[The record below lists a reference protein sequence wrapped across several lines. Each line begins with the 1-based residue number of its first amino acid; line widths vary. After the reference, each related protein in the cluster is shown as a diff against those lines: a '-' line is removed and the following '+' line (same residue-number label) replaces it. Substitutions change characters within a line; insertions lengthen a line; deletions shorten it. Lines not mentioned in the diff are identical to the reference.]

1 MKSFL
6 RIVLITAA
14 LSSVLFTTESRASH
28 VVGAEYQYE
37 CIGGD
42 SFVITLVIFR
52 DCSGINVPASFAFSG
67 INSCGDVFNLTADS
81 VGNFIETS
89 DVCSRRLGPNVPPGL
104 GTTCNGGPIFG
115 VQTFFYKDTVD
126 FSPFP
131 SCAGIVQATGNGG
144 SGSYTFDWPMFQ
156 TGNQMEDMCAGN
168 YRVTVTDING
178 CEAENSISLTDPS
191 TLRLVPNITQVSCYN
206 QCDGAIS
213 VTPISGAPP
222 FRYNWEN
229 GFIGPVR
236 SNLCAGIY
244 SVTVMDGNGN
254 QYSDWITLEN
264 PDSLSVNP
272 TIASEICAGGC
283 NGSVY
288 LNVQGGTAPYSYL
301 WSNGATTQ
309 TIFSACAGNYT
320 VTITDARGCSLIE
333 NITVSGPPTMASA
346 VSITNPI
353 TCNDSC
359 NGALSVL
366 LSGGTPPYRVLWG
379 NGSTDTSL
387 TNLCAGTYN
396 YTVTDTN
403 NCSSFFSFTLTEPA
417 AINPN
422 PTIDSS
428 NCGLGNG
435 QISLNPT
442 GGVLPYS
449 YSWAGVV
456 PNPGNSSIV
465 SNLFSGSYQVT
476 ITDASGCERSFPF
489 TVNDSAGPIDTN
501 TNIILPSCIGQADGS
516 LSISPSG
523 GVAPY
528 SVIWSNGTIGNTA
541 SGLSSGLYTVTVFD
555 AAGCQFVKN
564 IKLNDPAPIET
575 NSIFSNVTCNGL
587 CNGGIALTPSGGSGS
602 YNILWST
609 GSTAPTI
616 GNLCPGGY
624 GVTVTDGNG
633 CSITDTFT
641 ITEPPALLIDSV
653 VQTQFINCF
662 GDCEGEAVAYASS
675 GSPPYLYSW
684 NSGSNSSIGYNLCGG
699 LNSVT
704 VLDSRGC
711 IATDN
716 ITITEPPA
724 VNVSLAQTQN
734 VGCSGTWLWDWSTC
748 CRNAGIVNGGSN
760 DGIYNYVIQNNTIP
774 LGECGSSIRF
784 PGNKNDGAKP
794 IEYICFDSS
803 YCFFPQVQNP
813 SNDSLV
819 FILSAPLTAAGTPM
833 VYNPGYS
840 PTNPINNMIS
850 FDSITGQTCFDPQT
864 PGPHIFDF
872 VVRQYDPVTGHFR
885 AEVNKDIQ
893 FFVMNCDNRSNPP
906 FSTLPYLK
914 NFSSTGSAFLSDTT
928 EITMCE
934 GDDFT
939 FEMTFYDFEYDSL
952 PATPALPAAPKD
964 NLTILTNVKDWLN
977 GPNVGDTAVVSLS
990 PETTIPWNPPTQDSV
1005 LTRTITI
1012 SWTAPANSAGIYI
1025 FGVTADDD
1033 HCEIPQT
1040 TTIPI
1045 VVRVFGSTYAG
1056 PDQIICGAEQAQI
1069 VASGGSEFGW
1079 RALSGDSIIV
1089 GTNFTCDSCFNP
1101 VATPSQT
1108 TVYEVTSDLVSTCKN
1123 KDTVKV
1129 SVVADYIPMS
1139 GPDTVLCNP
1148 DTIPMWS
1155 TSSIGSTGFS
1165 YEWRPKAGLSS
1176 DTVQNPIA
1184 DVLRTTTYT
1193 VTMTSDSGCVRN
1205 TQHTITVL
1213 PPFPNISLS
1222 TTPNDLC
1229 GTQDTAMITADFGY
1243 GNVICGPA
1251 QALCQSSTGT
1261 VDLGNFTTP
1270 IITTATNYPT
1280 PYGNDYESAK
1290 HQFLYRASELT
1301 AANLEAG
1308 MITGIGFNVF
1318 STNGSPNYTN
1328 YTIKMECTSISG
1340 VGTTFQNLTNVVL
1353 SNASFTLTPG
1363 WNMHHF
1369 TTPFMWDGTSNI
1381 IIEICFNMPSSNANA
1396 SVYAQTTSNP
1406 AFNSAL
1412 YDFSNVYNTC
1422 SQGVAK
1428 TPSFVR
1434 PNTRFEFCEA
1444 MDTSA
1449 YTYSWFPKYNILN
1462 DSTLNPLVWP
1472 DSTTDYTIIVNDT
1485 FGVCADTATI
1495 TVFYG
1500 RVDAGKDTTICP
1512 SDTIQLNASS
1522 DAICTSGGGTYSWF
1536 PVTGLSNANIRNP
1549 MVNTPIT
1556 RTYFV
1561 TYTNTCGCTST
1572 DSVTIFI
1579 EQFNSPTTV
1588 LTPPQCG
1595 FDDGMI
1601 EILGSGG
1608 FRPYMYS
1615 IDSGNTFFNDSIF
1628 DSLAMGYYGIMI
1640 KDSLGC
1646 LSVLNPDTLVNP
1658 GAPRIDSIVTTDP
1671 SCFGLTDGI
1680 VQIYTQGGTPPLTF
1694 SVDDTNF
1701 FPTNIFDT
1709 LGPGVY
1715 PVTVM
1720 DDTGCINFP
1729 PVSVELF
1736 EQPEI
1741 ISDTVFITDLQ
1752 CFGDSS
1758 GVISITALGGI
1769 QPLQYSIDS
1778 GLTFQ
1783 PLGLFDNLPSDTYYI
1798 VIKDSAECAVKARAV
1813 FVDQPPELIVTMD
1826 IQDDTCHN
1834 ACGGQATALVTGG
1847 IPPYVYNWSGYGG
1860 NTPTSLFLCAGK
1872 SYQFSVTDA
1881 NGCNYFRGFDIDQ
1894 PDPIVFDSLVLA
1906 NPSCFNSNDGVIRIY
1921 SSGGTGSLRYSID
1934 NGNSFFFNPV
1944 FTGLDA
1950 GLYEIMVIDSGDR
1963 CMRDTAVILT
1973 KPTQI
1978 VVVPNDTAKT
1988 ICAFTCTNIGVT
2000 ALGGNN
2006 DYTYHWN
2013 EGLSDTAQHLVCP
2026 TDSMTVYTVFVT
2038 DSSGCASKAESIT
2051 ILLFDSLYVDTGE
2064 DEIICAGDSVM
2075 LFADVSGGTGLGYG
2089 YVWAPSASMINPTSP
2104 GPIAF
2109 PTEPTTYTVTV
2120 SNQCGTTS
2128 GSVFV
2133 DIYPQP
2139 RADFLVEDTNVGCSP
2154 FEITLVNL
2162 ATPVQLAKW
2171 TVGEN
2176 ISAVGQSARIAGLL
2190 TGSYDVRL
2198 EVTSPDGCMDE
2209 ILKEDHIVVEAS
2221 PEAIFD
2227 MAPDEITNIDT
2238 RVVFTDLSE
2247 GEVVSWSWDFGGLST
2262 SEDQNPEFIFPP
2274 DTGDY
2279 TITLEVS
2286 SLLGCKDETFRI
2298 LRIES
2303 EFNFYVP
2310 NSFTPD
2316 GDGLNDV
2323 FAPQGIGISA
2333 EGYSLQIYNRQG
2345 TMIFESK
2352 SPNIPWDGKVM
2363 GTDNMAPVG
2372 VYVWR
2377 VVLRDATEST
2387 QTHEFKGTISL
2398 IR

>member
-1 MKSFL
+1 
-6 RIVLITAA
+6 
-14 LSSVLFTTESRASH
+14 
-28 VVGAEYQYE
+28 
-37 CIGGD
+37 
-42 SFVITLVIFR
+42 
-52 DCSGINVPASFAFSG
+52 
-67 INSCGDVFNLTADS
+67 
-81 VGNFIETS
+81 
-89 DVCSRRLGPNVPPGL
+89 
-104 GTTCNGGPIFG
+104 
-115 VQTFFYKDTVD
+115 
-126 FSPFP
+126 
-131 SCAGIVQATGNGG
+131 
-144 SGSYTFDWPMFQ
+144 MFQ

-168 YRVTVTDING
+168 YRVTVSDING

-236 SNLCAGIY
+236 SNLCAGVY

-272 TIASEICAGGC
+272 IVASEICPSGC
-283 NGSVY
+283 NGSIY

-309 TIFSACAGNYT
+309 TVSSVCAGNYT
-320 VTITDARGCSLIE
+320 ATITDARGCSLIE
-333 NITVSGPPTMASA
+333 NITVTGPATMTSA
-346 VSITNPI
+346 VSVNNPI

-359 NGALSVL
+359 NGDISIL
-366 LSGGTPPYRVLWG
+366 LSGGTAPYRVLWED
-379 NGSTDTSL
+379 GSTDTSL

-417 AINPN
+417 AISPN
-422 PTIDSS
+422 ATIDSS

-449 YSWAGVV
+449 YAWTGVV
-456 PNPGNSSIV
+456 PNPGNSSLV
-465 SNLFSGSYQVT
+465 SNLFSGSYTVT
-476 ITDASGCERSFPF
+476 VSDASGCERSFPF
-489 TVNDSAGPIDTN
+489 TVNDSAGPTDTN
-501 TNIILPSCIGQADGS
+501 TIVVLPSCIGQADGS
-516 LSISPSG
+516 ISISPAG
-523 GVAPY
+523 GISPY
-528 SVIWSNGTIGNTA
+528 SVVWSNGAIGNTA
-541 SGLSSGLYTVTVFD
+541 SGLTSGLYSVTVFD

-564 IKLNDPAPIET
+564 IKLNDPTPIET
-575 NSIFSNVTCNGL
+575 NGIFSNVSCNGL

-602 YNILWST
+602 YNILWSN

-633 CSITDTFT
+633 CSVTDTFT
-641 ITEPPALLIDSV
+641 ITEPPALLIDSI
-653 VQTQFINCF
+653 VQTKFINCF
-662 GDCEGEAVAYASS
+662 GDCEGEAVVYASS
-675 GSPPYLYSW
+675 GSPPYRYSW
-684 NSGSNSSIGYNLCGG
+684 NTGSNSSTGYNLCGG
-699 LNSVT
+699 VNSVT
-704 VLDSRGC
+704 VIDSRGC
-711 IATDN
+711 VATDV

-724 VNVSLAQTQN
+724 VSLALSQTQN
-734 VGCSGTWLWDWSTC
+734 VGCSGTWLFEWDDC
-748 CRNAGIVNGGSN
+748 CRNNQNIHNTN
-760 DGIYNYVIQNNTIP
+760 TTNMYNYAIMNATLP
-774 LGECGSSIRF
+774 LGDCPNSITF
-784 PGNKNDGAKP
+784 PGDTTGGAKP
-794 IEYICFDSS
+794 IEYVCIDSA
-803 YCFFPQVQNP
+803 YCYFPQVTNI
-813 SNDSLV
+813 SGDSLV
-819 FILSAPLTAAGTPM
+819 FILAPALQAANTPII
-833 VYNPGYS
+833 YNPTYS
-840 PTNPINNMIS
+840 ATNPINNMIS
-850 FDSITGQTCFDPQT
+850 FDSITGQICFDPQDP
-864 PGPHIFDF
+864 PGQGSYIVDF
-872 VVRQYDPVTGHFR
+872 LVKQYDRITGHYKG
-885 AEVNKDIQ
+885 EVNKDIQ
-893 FFVMNCDNRSNPP
+893 FIATHCGNRSNAP

-914 NFSSTGSAFLSDTT
+914 NFSTTGSAFLSDTT

-939 FEMTFYDFEYDSL
+939 FEMTFYDYEYDSV
-952 PATPALPAAPKD
+952 PAPNPSTPFIPKD
-964 NLTILTNVKDWLN
+964 FLRIKTNVKDVLN
-977 GPNVGDTAVVSLS
+977 GPNVGDTAVVSLT
-990 PETTIPWNPPTQDSV
+990 PETTISWNPPTQDSV

-1012 SWTAPANSAGIYI
+1012 SWTAPANSAKTYI
-1025 FGVTADDD
+1025 FGITADDD
-1033 HCEIPQT
+1033 HCDIPQT

-1045 VVRVFGSTYAG
+1045 RVKVVGSTYAG
-1056 PDQIICGAEQAQI
+1056 PDQIICGAEQAQL
-1069 VASGGSEFGW
+1069 VAGGGSEFGW

-1089 GTNFTCDSCFNP
+1089 GTNFSCDSCHNP

-1129 SVVADYIPMS
+1129 SVVADYIPVS

-1148 DTIPMWS
+1148 DTIPMWAS
-1155 TSSIGSTGFS
+1155 SSIGTSGFS
-1165 YEWRPKAGLSS
+1165 YVWRPKAGLSS

-1184 DVLRTTTYT
+1184 DVQRTTTYLI
-1193 VTMTSDSGCVRN
+1193 TMTSDSGCVRN

-1213 PPFPNISLS
+1213 PPFPNISL
-1222 TTPNDLC
+1222 TTSPDDLC
-1229 GTQDTAMITADFGY
+1229 GTQDTAMIIADFGY
-1243 GNVICGPA
+1243 GNVTCGPA
-1251 QALCQSSTGT
+1251 QALCQSSTGSID
-1261 VDLGNFTTP
+1261 VGNFTSP
-1270 IITTATNYPT
+1270 IITTANGYPT
-1280 PYGNDYESAK
+1280 PYGNDNESAK

-1301 AANLEAG
+1301 AANLDAG
-1308 MITGIGFNVF
+1308 MITGMGFDVF
-1318 STNGSPNYTN
+1318 NTNGSPNYTN
-1328 YTIKMECTSISG
+1328 YTIRMECTSLS
-1340 VGTTFQNLTNVVL
+1340 TFGPAFQTVTNVVL
-1353 SNASFTLTPG
+1353 NNASFTLTPG
-1363 WNMHHF
+1363 WNMHQF

-1381 IIEICFNMPSSNANA
+1381 IVEICFNMPSSNANA
-1396 SVYAQTTSNP
+1396 SVYAQTTSSP

-1422 SQGVAK
+1422 SQGVAN

-1444 MDTSA
+1444 MDTAA
-1449 YTYSWFPKYNILN
+1449 YTYSWFPKYNIAS

-1485 FGVCADTATI
+1485 FGVCADTASI

-1512 SDTIQLNASS
+1512 SDTIQLSATS
-1522 DAICTSGGGTYSWF
+1522 DAICPSGGTTYTWF
-1536 PVTGLSNANIRNP
+1536 PTTGLSNANISNP
-1549 MVNTPIT
+1549 MVNTQVT

-1561 TYTNTCGCTST
+1561 TYTNACGCTST

-1579 EQFNSPTTV
+1579 EEFNPPVTI
-1588 LTPPQCG
+1588 LTPPECG
-1595 FDDGMI
+1595 FDDGII
-1601 EILGSGG
+1601 EVLGSGG

-1615 IDSGNTFFNDSIF
+1615 IDSGSTFVNDSIF

-1646 LSVLNPDTLVNP
+1646 LSVINHDTLVNP
-1658 GAPRIDSIVTTDP
+1658 GAPKIDSVVTTDP

-1680 VQIYTQGGTPPLTF
+1680 VNIFSQGGTPPLTF

-1701 FPTNIFDT
+1701 FPSNIFDT

-1715 PVTVM
+1715 PITVM

-1736 EQPEI
+1736 AQPEI

-1783 PLGLFDNLPSDTYYI
+1783 PLGLFEDLPSDTYYI

-1813 FVDQPPELIVTMD
+1813 FVDEPPELLVTMD
-1826 IQDDTCHN
+1826 VQNDTCYN
-1834 ACGGQATALVTGG
+1834 ACGGQASAIVTGG
-1847 IPPYVYNWSGYGG
+1847 IPPYTYDWNGYGG
-1860 NTPTSLFLCAGK
+1860 NTPTSLLLCAGK
-1872 SYQFSVTDA
+1872 SYQLSVTDA
-1881 NGCNYFRGFDIDQ
+1881 NGCDYIAGFDIDQ
-1894 PDPIVFDSLVLA
+1894 PDPLVFDSLLLQ
-1906 NPSCFNSNDGVIRIY
+1906 NPSCYSSNDGVIQVF

-1950 GLYEIMVIDSGDR
+1950 GIYEILVIDSGDR
-1963 CMRDTAVILT
+1963 CMRDTTVILS

-1978 VVVPNDTAKT
+1978 VVTPDDSAKT
-1988 ICAFTCTNIGVT
+1988 ICAFTCTPIGVS
-2000 ALGGNN
+2000 AFGGNN
-2006 DYTYHWN
+2006 VYTYHWN
-2013 EGLSDTAQHLVCP
+2013 EGLSDTSQHLVCP

-2038 DSSGCASKAESIT
+2038 DSSGCASAPTSIT
-2051 ILLFDSLYVDTGE
+2051 ILLHDSLNIETE
-2064 DEIICAGDSVM
+2064 DDQIICLGDSVL
-2075 LFADVSGGTGLGYG
+2075 LFADASGGTGTGYG
-2089 YVWAPSASMINPTSP
+2089 YVWSPSASMINPTSA

-2109 PTEPTTYTVTV
+2109 PTQPTTYSVTV
-2120 SNQCGTTS
+2120 SNECGTTT

-2133 DIYPQP
+2133 DIFPQP
-2139 RADFLVEDTNVGCSP
+2139 QADFLVEDTNVGCSP
-2154 FEITLVNL
+2154 FEVTLINL

-2171 TVGEN
+2171 TIGTE
-2176 ISAVGQSARIAGLL
+2176 ISAVGQTARIAGLL

-2198 EVTSPDGCMDE
+2198 EVTSPDGCEDA
-2209 ILKEDHIVVEAS
+2209 IVKEDYIVVEPS

-2227 MAPDEITNIDT
+2227 MAPDEVTNIDT

-2247 GEVVSWSWDFGGLST
+2247 GEVVSWLWDFGGLST

-2279 TITLEVS
+2279 TITLEVA
-2286 SLLGCKDETFRI
+2286 SLLGCTDETFRI
-2298 LRIES
+2298 LHISS

-2323 FAPQGIGISA
+2323 FAPQGIGVSS
-2333 EGYSLQIYNRQG
+2333 EGYTLQIYNRQG

-2352 SPNIPWDGKVM
+2352 SPNIPWDGKMM
-2363 GTDNMAPVG
+2363 GSDKMAPVG

-2377 VVLRDATEST
+2377 IVLRDATENT
-2387 QTHEFKGTISL
+2387 QTHEYKGTISL